1 MKINWQDVCLSAG
14 TLLLAGVLGN
24 TATAEQIT
32 VPTVLKVQFDLTK
45 GAVMEATGEVPTGGY
60 TEPQLIK
67 VEYVK
72 QPDDGIQDFNLV
84 ATKPTG
90 IVTQAFAKITA
101 RYDWKGEIPAWVK
114 GVRIHGQ
121 GTGIKTVKLDR

>member
-1 MKINWQDVCLSAG
+1 MKINSRSMCLSAG
-14 TLLLAGVLGN
+14 ALLLAGVLG
-24 TATAEQIT
+24 ASAAAEQVA

-84 ATKPTG
+84 ATTPTG
-90 IVTQAFAKITA
+90 IVTQAFAKVTA